1 MLKPNSNLKISFEF
15 FPPKN
20 QEMVNT
26 LWNSIKR
33 IEPLKPQF
41 VSVTYG
47 ARGSTRNLTH
57 DLVKKIKI
65 QTELEPA
72 AHLTC
77 IGSSVEEIN
86 KIATNYW
93 NDGIRHIVA
102 LRGDIPDEY
111 AQEDREINFA
121 TDLIK
126 ILKKNNDFQI
136 SVSAYPEGHPDSK
149 NFEHNFDVLK
159 KKIDLGATTAI
170 SQFFFDNNVFLDFLE
185 NARKRN
191 INIPI
196 IPGILPVTNCKKTL
210 EFCKKMNCK
219 VPNWI
224 KEIFIGLDS
233 DPETRKLVAANIAS
247 EQCKNLLNQ
256 GIEEFHFYTLNRTD
270 LSFAICHILGVRT
283 LED

>member
-86 KIATNYW
+86 EIATNYW

-102 LRGDIPDEY
+102 LRGDIPDDY

-136 SVSAYPEGHPDSK
+136 SVSAYPEGHPDCK

>member
-1 MLKPNSNLKISFEF
+1 M
-15 FPPKN
+15 
-20 QEMVNT
+20 
-26 LWNSIKR
+26 
-33 IEPLKPQF
+33 
-41 VSVTYG
+41 
-47 ARGSTRNLTH
+47 
-57 DLVKKIKI
+57 
-65 QTELEPA
+65 
-72 AHLTC
+72 
-77 IGSSVEEIN
+77 
-86 KIATNYW
+86 
-93 NDGIRHIVA
+93 
-102 LRGDIPDEY
+102 
-111 AQEDREINFA
+111 
-121 TDLIK
+121 
-126 ILKKNNDFQI
+126 
-136 SVSAYPEGHPDSK
+136 
-149 NFEHNFDVLK
+149 
-159 KKIDLGATTAI
+159 
-170 SQFFFDNNVFLDFLE
+170 E